1 MNKRIT
7 VTVLMTSILTA
18 CGGDSSS
25 VKNISNNS
33 SAPNIDG
40 SENICKEDGKYACKS
55 GETEPLYP
63 FQWALRYKDSY
74 FSTFKDIWKNDSDS
88 QNYDINVEGVHKV
101 GIKGQGIS
109 VLVIDDGIDIQHEDL
124 IQNIDRNMTYNFV
137 NQSNDPTPAF
147 TQNNNQDA
155 HGTTVAGIIGATQN
169 GKGVM
174 GIAPR
179 VKLGGALYNGTFD
192 ELTAYGGADFSKNA
206 DIFNASY
213 GTNPVL
219 PESYNT
225 SISISSPLRGLT
237 NLRKGKGAIFIKASG
252 NEFKGYQSE
261 NNTIRDCPS
270 QFEGI
275 LPCENPA
282 NDLETLESNAIV
294 VAAGNAKGIKSSYS
308 NAGAINWITGFG
320 GEYGE
325 GGGFGEGDGPTIF
338 STDLQGCQRGYSQSS
353 ATGNLFLKGL
363 SIYKGIKNNP
373 SCDYSHLNGT
383 SAATPTISG
392 VTALILQANPNLTW
406 RDVRDI
412 LQQSA
417 RVIDS
422 NYAGRV
428 GANRL
433 VDLQTGALLTE
444 TGVKNDIRD
453 GVTQVPLEFGWQNN
467 GAGNIYSNW
476 YGFGLVDAAA
486 AVELAKKYKTGTLS
500 AALRIPK
507 FESAFSDIKK
517 LSYGRVTQLGT
528 INNKQLQTVDQF
540 QLRVTGPICV
550 GSVGFFVKSPSGVIS
565 VLSQPY
571 NIYYNSGVSK
581 ADHYGLGSYAFY
593 GEKAYGVWEVYAVS
607 GDKGSCKANVTELE
621 PLKVEYR
628 IIPKAYS

>member
-1 MNKRIT
+1 MKKIFLIIL
-7 VTVLMTSILTA
+7 VTSSIIG
-18 CGGDSSS
+18 CG
-25 VKNISNNS
+25 NNS
-33 SAPNIDG
+33 SNKSSDQTVKG
-40 SENICKEDGKYACKS
+40 EENNCNEDGIYACKT

-63 FQWALRYKDSY
+63 FQWAMRYKDSY
-74 FSTFKDIWKNDSDS
+74 FSAFKDIWKNESDS
-88 QNYDINVEGVHKV
+88 QEYDINVESIHKV

-109 VLVIDDGIDIQHEDL
+109 VLVIDDGVDIQHEDL
-124 IQNIDRNMTYNFV
+124 TKNIDRNMTYNFV
-137 NQSNDPTPAF
+137 NHSNDPTPAF
-147 TQNNNQDA
+147 TEENNFDA
-155 HGTTVAGIIGATQN
+155 HGTTVAGIIGAAQN

-179 VKLGGALYNGTFD
+179 VKLGGALYKESFD
-192 ELTAYGGADFSKNA
+192 ELIAYGGADFSKNA

-219 PESYNT
+219 PAAYDT
-225 SISISSPLRGLT
+225 STSTSGPLRGLT
-237 NLRKGKGAIFIKASG
+237 NLRKGKGAIFVKASG
-252 NEFKGYQSE
+252 NEFINYQPDKK
-261 NNTIRDCPS
+261 TIRDCPP

-320 GEYGE
+320 GEYGL
-325 GGGFGEGDGPTIF
+325 GGGFGEGEGPTIF

-353 ATGNLFLKGL
+353 ATENIFLKGL

-373 SCDYSHLNGT
+373 SCDYSQLNGT

-422 NYAGRV
+422 SYADRV

-433 VDLQTGALLTE
+433 VDLQTGALLTK

-453 GVTQVPLEFGWQNN
+453 GVTQVPLEFGWEKN
-467 GAGNIYSNW
+467 GAGNKYSNW

-486 AVELAKKYKTGTLS
+486 AVELAKKYKAGTLS
-500 AALRIPK
+500 AASQIPK

-517 LSYGRVTQLGT
+517 LSYGRVTQLGI

-571 NIYYNSGVSK
+571 NIYYKSGVSD

-593 GEKAYGVWEVYAVS
+593 GEKASGVWEVYAVS
-607 GDKGSCKANVTELE
+607 GDKGSCKANVTELK